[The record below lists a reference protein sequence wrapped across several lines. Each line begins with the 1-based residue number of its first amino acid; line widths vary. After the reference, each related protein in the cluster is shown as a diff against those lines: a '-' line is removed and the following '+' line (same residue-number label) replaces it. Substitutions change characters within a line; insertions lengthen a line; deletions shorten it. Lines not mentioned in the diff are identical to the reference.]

1 MSSGFVWFMS
11 HHSFIFMIFINQ
23 LMLAVPLKGKRLKV
37 YTDAGTKMGGR
48 ICLVDPQKKH
58 TIIKQRT
65 GDLSNNQLEYLGL
78 LYAISY
84 VNNNY
89 SRKTISIYTDSL
101 LVANQMNGK
110 WRITTEHLIPLWTK
124 CQKYMNDNIRVIW
137 VKREKNLAGIELDK

>member
-23 LMLAVPLKGKRLKV
+23 LMLAVPLKRKGLKV

-89 SRKTISIYTDSL
+89 SRKTISISTDSL